1 MKDLAENRRAHFD
14 YEILETYEAGLVLL
28 GTEVKSVKMG
38 QMNLSGTFVVIRDGG
53 AELLNSHIPAYQPA
67 NAPKDYNP
75 DRTRK
80 LLLKKAEISELIGRS
95 ATKGL
100 TIIPLKV
107 YNRNNRLKLLLGLA
121 RHKKTVDK
129 RETIKKRDTERE
141 VRRTLKQ

>member
-1 MKDLAENRRAHFD
+1 
-14 YEILETYEAGLVLL
+14 
-28 GTEVKSVKMG
+28 
-38 QMNLSGTFVVIRDGG
+38 VVIRNNE
-53 AELLNSHIPAYQPA
+53 AELLNSSIPPYQPA

-80 LLLKKAEISELIGRS
+80 LLLKKAEIRELIGHS
-95 ATKGL
+95 AVKGL

-129 RETIKKRDTERE
+129 RETIKKRDTDRE
-141 VRRTLKQ
+141 VRRTLKN

>member
-1 MKDLAENRRAHFD
+1 MKDLAVNRRAHFD

-28 GTEVKSVKMG
+28 GTEVKSVKSG
-38 QMNLSGTFVVIRDGG
+38 QMNLSGTFVVIRDGD

-75 DRTRK
+75 GRTRK
-80 LLLKKAEISELIGRS
+80 LLLKKAEISELVGRS
-95 ATKGL
+95 STKGL

-141 VRRTLKQ
+141 VRRTLK

>member
-1 MKDLAENRRAHFD
+1 MKDLAVNRRAHFD
-14 YEILETYEAGLVLL
+14 YEILETFEAGLVLL
-28 GTEVKSVKMG
+28 GTEVKSVKAG
-38 QMNLSGTFVVIRDGG
+38 QMNLSGTFVVIRDGE
-53 AELLNSHIPAYQPA
+53 AELLNSHIPSYQPA

-95 ATKGL
+95 AVKGL

-121 RHKKTVDK
+121 RHKKTIDK

-141 VRRTLKQ
+141 VRRTLK